1 MVRMIQHFFY
11 ILLQCTWGLGQTAL
25 GFLFFLANIRC
36 PHSFYRGCI
45 ETCWRSPYSGLSL
58 GLFIFTPQAGDE
70 YTSQV
75 RVHEYGHTFQSLM
88 LGPLYLLAVGL
99 PSVIW
104 AGLPALAVL
113 RRERKISYYSVYP
126 EKWAS
131 DLGARFAKETAVL
144 PQK

>member
-1 MVRMIQHFFY
+1 MKR
-11 ILLQCTWGLGQTAL
+11 LLYLLWQWTWGLPQNLAGGAIYLFCRLRGCPHFRYQGAL
-25 GFLFFLANIRC
+25 VTIWTQKAGSMSMGRFLFLYPGWAPKDHDLLA
-36 PHSFYRGCI
+36 
-45 ETCWRSPYSGLSL
+45 
-58 GLFIFTPQAGDE
+58 
-70 YTSQV
+70 
-75 RVHEYGHTFQSLM
+75 HEYGHSIQSLM